1 MIYGYA
7 IIAKKRDGWYDDA
20 MEWYELPKVRLFA
33 TEKDRDNSL
42 NIEQKK
48 NFFAKIAKFE
58 TKEKQ
63 GGLTIVKSKNI
74 K

>member
-7 IIAKKRDGWYDDA
+7 IVVKKRDGWYDDA
-20 MEWYELPKVRLFA
+20 IEWYKLPKVRLFA
-33 TEKDRDNSL
+33 TEKDRDNAF

-48 NFFAKIAKFE
+48 DYCAEIAKFE

-63 GGLTIVKSKNI
+63 GGLTILKNRF
-74 K
+74 